1 MCSLF
6 GIDAESRTM
15 CVQDI
20 GLKPGQGQYM
30 HSAAAHLIGCCG
42 SLFFLGNISNQWSVI
57 EHCKDRKPSSSS
69 LFIDPRWEF
78 SQVCVL

>member
-15 CVQDI
+15 RVQDI
-20 GLKPGQGQYM
+20 GLRPGQAQCM

-42 SLFFLGNISNQWSVI
+42 SLFYLGNISNQCSGVR
-57 EHCKDRKPSSSS
+57 HCKDRKPSSHG